1 MGKMSLKFK
10 LILHLIIYIKKSE
23 MKTEHILVI
32 RFSAMGDVAM
42 TVPVVYSLAM
52 QYPHVRVTVLSR
64 PFARP
69 FFENLAP
76 NVGFMEADIKGEYK
90 GVKGLNA
97 LYRRLIAKQFTAI
110 ADLHS
115 VLRSDYLRMRFNL
128 ANFKVAHIDKH
139 RKGKRK
145 LVAASDKKLEQQP
158 TSFQNYAD
166 VFAQL
171 GYPIHMNFT
180 SIYGDKQGNLATLPQ
195 EVFRVGDSAIS
206 LEDKH
211 VTEPWI
217 GIAPFAA
224 HEGKIYPVQLMEK
237 VIQRLIHNHPHCHIF
252 LFGGGANETPVM
264 NEWAEKY
271 PSVIN
276 ASSHLHGLQ
285 QELILMSHLHVM
297 LSMDSANMHLAS
309 LVNTPVV
316 SIWGATHPYAGFM
329 GWHQEPAN
337 AVQLDLPCR
346 PCSIYGNK
354 TCMRGDF
361 ACMKNISPELVVEK
375 IDKVLNQ
382 L

>member
-1 MGKMSLKFK
+1 
-10 LILHLIIYIKKSE
+10 

-42 TVPVVYSLAM
+42 TVPVIYSLAK
-52 QYPHVRVTVLSR
+52 QYPHVRITVLSR

-69 FFENLAP
+69 FFENLAH
-76 NVGFMEADIKGEYK
+76 NVGFMEADINGEYK

-115 VLRSDYLRMRFNL
+115 VLRSGYLRMRFNL
-128 ANFKVAHIDKH
+128 ASFKVAHIDKH

-145 LVAASDKKLEQQP
+145 LVATTDKQLVQQP

-171 GYPIHMNFT
+171 GYPINMDFT
-180 SIYGDKQGNLATLPQ
+180 SIFSEEGGDLSSLPQ
-195 EVFRVGDSAIS
+195 EIFGVGENAIS
-206 LEDKH
+206 IDNKH
-211 VTEPWI
+211 ITEPWI

-224 HEGKIYPVQLMEK
+224 HEGKIYPPQLMEK
-237 VIQRLIHNHPHCHIF
+237 VIQRLIHNHSHCHIF
-252 LFGGGANETPVM
+252 LFGGGDNETPTL

-271 PSVIN
+271 PQVVN
-276 ASSHLHGLQ
+276 ASAHLGGLA

-297 LSMDSANMHLAS
+297 ISMDSANMHLAS

-329 GWHQEPAN
+329 GWHQDPNN

-354 TCMRGDF
+354 PCMRGDF
-361 ACMKNISPELVVEK
+361 ACMKNISPEIVVEK
-375 IDKVLNQ
+375 VDGVLNKK
-382 L
+382 